1 VVLSGHQQ
9 SSVFISRLHAARLLL
24 AHDHEDE
31 YIHQRS
37 SVVISSHQLA
47 CFWPTTMKMSTWKN
61 GTASGIGSIGDALNP
76 STCSEPD
83 DPDGMLPLLLLLL
96 LLSVPR
102 PVQLQQTV
110 GGRDSALAVVT
121 MPGTWSGT

>member
-1 VVLSGHQQ
+1 MAADLPAPSSGG
-9 SSVFISRLHAARLLL
+9 R
-24 AHDHEDE
+24 
-31 YIHQRS
+31 
-37 SVVISSHQLA
+37 
-47 CFWPTTMKMSTWKN
+47 W
-61 GTASGIGSIGDALNP
+61 
-76 STCSEPD
+76 
-83 DPDGMLPLLLLLL
+83 LL

>member
-1 VVLSGHQQ
+1 MLGEHSD
-9 SSVFISRLHAARLLL
+9 R
-24 AHDHEDE
+24 
-31 YIHQRS
+31 
-37 SVVISSHQLA
+37 
-47 CFWPTTMKMSTWKN
+47 
-61 GTASGIGSIGDALNP
+61 SGIGSIGDALNP

-83 DPDGMLPLLLLLL
+83 DADGMLPLLPLLLLL

-110 GGRDSALAVVT
+110 GGRDNALAVVT

>member
-1 VVLSGHQQ
+1 MLGEH
-9 SSVFISRLHAARLLL
+9 SVRF
-24 AHDHEDE
+24 
-31 YIHQRS
+31 
-37 SVVISSHQLA
+37 V
-47 CFWPTTMKMSTWKN
+47 
-61 GTASGIGSIGDALNP
+61 GSIGDALNA

-83 DPDGMLPLLLLLL
+83 DADGMLLLLLLLLL